1 MLIKVLFLI
10 LAHSIH
16 SDFKGLL
23 LKTASN
29 AMNSTMAN
37 TFPISENEVERLD
50 ALRDYAVAGTP
61 PEAGFDHIAK
71 LPTEIFG
78 VPTALI
84 SFVETDRQTFKAKV
98 GFGASE
104 TSREHSFCS
113 HTIVG
118 KGVMVVPDATA
129 DARFKDNPLVTA
141 APSIRFYA
149 GAPLTTESGQ
159 NIGSLCIIDNKP
171 RQALTHDQEQTLT
184 RLAKVT
190 MDHLERRRLQ
200 ELNKAAFSI
209 VAAMPE
215 ALVGAD
221 ESGKISFW
229 NPASQTIFGYTR
241 QQALGK
247 PLETLVAKSHWREL
261 KRFLKESCDR
271 SNASRPSLEVRI
283 RKRAGDAFMAEV
295 VPANWERDG
304 GLQTALIVRDLSA
317 QNSMRDHLHYLTSY
331 DMLTDLPNRSRFL
344 EVIDQHLC
352 SPEPFAVL
360 KVGLDAFDAVNGSL
374 GMAAGD
380 RVLKQIADRIRQSV
394 GENTTV
400 ARVSGDEFAVLIT
413 GANYTPAAET
423 IQAAFQDPV
432 IVSGL
437 VAHIGASIGVVC
449 VFSSEAF
456 EDANSVLKAAL
467 LALHE
472 AKAKGGGTV
481 EIYRDEMSVKA
492 DGQRRLANDLKRGFE
507 AGELEL
513 FFQPQIDLHT
523 SEIVGAE
530 ALLRWRHPQRG
541 LISPSEFIPVLEV
554 SKIANH
560 VGQWILESACG
571 FAARLASGGRPI
583 RVGVNLFAAQLRDP
597 ELSKHVQAVLSSSG
611 LSSALLELE
620 ITETTVLRAEADV
633 LVQLNLIRE
642 LGVGIAFDDY
652 GTGYASLS
660 LLKTYPLTR
669 LKIDREFVKAI
680 DTTPAD
686 AAIVEAVVTLGKNL
700 GLEVIAEGMETQAQA
715 DLLKSLG
722 CRFAQGYLFGKPVPA
737 QEFQQALSSNP
748 GH

>member
-1 MLIKVLFLI
+1 MSIGLVQTSGNI
-10 LAHSIH
+10 LAQNVMN
-16 SDFKGLL
+16 D
-23 LKTASN
+23 
-29 AMNSTMAN
+29 AMAII
-37 TFPISENEVERLD
+37 FPIPDNEGERLE

-61 PEAGFDHIAK
+61 PEAEFDRIAK
-71 LPTEIFG
+71 LATEIFD

-84 SFVETDRQTFKAKV
+84 SFVEKDRQTFKAKV
-98 GFGASE
+98 GFAPSE
-104 TSREHSFCS
+104 TSRDQSFCA
-113 HTIVG
+113 HTIIG
-118 KGVMVVPDATA
+118 KEVMVVPDATI
-129 DARFKDNPLVTA
+129 DARFRDNPLVTA

-149 GAPLTTESGQ
+149 GAPLTTVGGQ
-159 NIGSLCIIDNKP
+159 NIGSLCIIDSKP
-171 RQALTHDQEQTLT
+171 RPALTPDQEQTLM
-184 RLAKVT
+184 RLAEVT
-190 MDHLERRRLQ
+190 MDHIERRRLQ
-200 ELNKAAFSI
+200 QLNKAAFSI

-215 ALVGAD
+215 ALVGVDA
-221 ESGKISFW
+221 SGVISFW
-229 NPASQTIFGYTR
+229 NPASQTIFGYSR
-241 QQALGK
+241 REALGK
-247 PLETLVAKSHWREL
+247 PLETLVAKSSWPEL
-261 KRFLKESCDR
+261 KRFLKESCDL
-271 SNASRPSLEVRI
+271 STVSRPSFEVLMRN
-283 RKRAGDAFMAEV
+283 RAGGEFMADV
-295 VPANWERDG
+295 VPVSWEQDG
-304 GLQTALIVRDLSA
+304 ELQIALIVRDLSA
-317 QNSMRDHLHYLTSY
+317 QNTMRDHLHYLTSH

-344 EVIDQHLC
+344 KVIDQHLR
-352 SPEPFAVL
+352 SGGLFAVL
-360 KVGLDAFDAVNGSL
+360 KVGLDAFGAVNGSL

-380 RVLKQIADRIRQSV
+380 RVLKQIADRIRQSA
-394 GENTTV
+394 GENATV
-400 ARVSGDEFAVLIT
+400 ARVSGDEFAVLFK
-413 GANYTPAAET
+413 GANYRPVTEM
-423 IQAAFQDPV
+423 IQAALQDPV

-449 VFSSEAF
+449 VFSSDAF

-481 EIYRDEMSVKA
+481 ELYRDEMSVKA
-492 DGQRRLANDLKRGFE
+492 DGQRRIADDLKRGFE

-541 LISPSEFIPVLEV
+541 LISPGEFIPVLEV
-554 SKIANH
+554 SNIATR

-571 FAARLASGGRPI
+571 FGAKLAFGGRPM

-597 ELSKHVQAVLSSSG
+597 ELCKHVQAALSSTG
-611 LSSALLELE
+611 LSANLLELE

-686 AAIVEAVVTLGKNL
+686 AAIVEAVVTLGKSL
-700 GLEVIAEGMETQAQA
+700 RLEVIVEGMETQAQA

-722 CRFAQGYLFGKPVPA
+722 CRFAQGYFFGKPMPA
-737 QEFQQALSSNP
+737 GEFFERLSDHQSAD
-748 GH
+748 